1 MKQDLNYVHYLKAF
15 SVIYIV
21 GIWHMFDY
29 TYYFPSYKNVYSLS
43 FTYSILGLFTLVS
56 GLLIGLSLSRSS
68 SILPF
73 YSKRILR
80 IYPLYL
86 AAVVMFFLFDLNSI
100 WVSIK
105 SAAFLSLFFG
115 PAPKTLWYI
124 CMIMVLYL
132 ISPFLFRLLVRP
144 KLFLGVSVGVIGLLC
159 ILVFGDKL
167 LFWGLGVDYRL
178 VWYTPCFCLG
188 MWLSQYSL
196 PNDKRIVIGS
206 LFLTLVAALL
216 TLVEL
221 DSWTLTVL
229 ADVVKYIP
237 FILISTFTLFYT
249 AYLAQGCLPKSRVI
263 ITLSY
268 ASFAMYL
275 FHRPIFMTLK
285 SLYFPD
291 DPLMQLVFLVVLCVP
306 IIFCLS
312 WCVQNLADKALKLIK

>member
-1 MKQDLNYVHYLKAF
+1 MKQDLNYVHYLKAM

-144 KLFLGVSVGVIGLLC
+144 KLFQGVSVGVIGLLC

-285 SLYFPD
+285 VS
-291 DPLMQLVFLVVLCVP
+291 VR
-306 IIFCLS
+306 
-312 WCVQNLADKALKLIK
+312 

>member
-29 TYYFPSYKNVYSLS
+29 TYYFPNYKNVYSLS

-144 KLFLGVSVGVIGLLC
+144 KLFQGVSVGVIGLLC

-196 PNDKRIVIGS
+196 PNDKRIVIGA

-285 SLYFPD
+285 VS
-291 DPLMQLVFLVVLCVP
+291 VR
-306 IIFCLS
+306 
-312 WCVQNLADKALKLIK
+312 